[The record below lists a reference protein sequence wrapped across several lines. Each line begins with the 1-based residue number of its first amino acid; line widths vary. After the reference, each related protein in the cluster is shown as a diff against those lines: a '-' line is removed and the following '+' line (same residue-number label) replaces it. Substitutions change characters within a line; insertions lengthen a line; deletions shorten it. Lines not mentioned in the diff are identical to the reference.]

1 MRFEEIIVIC
11 TIVTGIVAGIS
22 FIYRKI
28 KPTTKKGSWFVETCR
43 SFFPVF
49 ALVLVLRSFLFE
61 PFRIPSG
68 SMKPTLLEGDFILVN
83 KFVYGLRLPISGT
96 TIVPVSKP
104 KMGDI
109 IVFRHGDKDLIK
121 RVIGVP
127 GDKILYQN
135 KQLYVNDKPIQNTV
149 VDVTQDR
156 GMYTVTSTEYLN
168 NIVHNIY
175 EYPQISR
182 RYAFADVIVPPNSYF
197 VMGDNRSNSEDSRVW
212 GFVLD
217 KQIVGKAIATWL
229 SWNSED
235 DNQMVPIRWSRIGKS
250 TYQYIDDKK

>member
-11 TIVTGIVAGIS
+11 TIVTGIIAGSS

-28 KPTTKKGSWFVETCR
+28 RPTTKKGSWFVETCR

-83 KFVYGLRLPISGT
+83 KFIYGLRLPISGT
-96 TIVPVSKP
+96 TIVPVAKP

-212 GFVLD
+212 GFVSD